1 MPGLRKVLRRN
12 RGFTPFPGDPW
23 TGPGNDPFIGPL
35 NTLTAYVSRNH
46 DNAYAEYE
54 KKFGT
59 NPKYYWND
67 ADREAIREWDRTGEW
82 SGRIAAY
89 VFKAK
94 KFLHDVGIV
103 PGRSFCNLLCLA
115 ESRHAVFL
123 EMKSRLTL
131 GVILV
136 V

>member
-1 MPGLRKVLRRN
+1 M
-12 RGFTPFPGDPW
+12 
-23 TGPGNDPFIGPL
+23 
-35 NTLTAYVSRNH
+35 TAYVSRNH